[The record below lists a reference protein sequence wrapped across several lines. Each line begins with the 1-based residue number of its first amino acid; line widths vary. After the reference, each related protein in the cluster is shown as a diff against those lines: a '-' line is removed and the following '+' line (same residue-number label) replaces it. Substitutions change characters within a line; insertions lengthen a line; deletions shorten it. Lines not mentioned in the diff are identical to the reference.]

1 MLVARRESV
10 PGANSLQR
18 SRYEEFPRR
27 PIVLNPQHVGLAA
40 HLAVFDVV
48 LTPSG
53 GFVDVSQVPFS
64 ASRALE
70 TRFHKAIMPQ
80 VPPTGDRLPSGNF
93 KGPIMAGLLFPD
105 PEAS

>member
-1 MLVARRESV
+1 
-10 PGANSLQR
+10 
-18 SRYEEFPRR
+18 
-27 PIVLNPQHVGLAA
+27 
-40 HLAVFDVV
+40 
-48 LTPSG
+48 
-53 GFVDVSQVPFS
+53 
-64 ASRALE
+64 LE